1 MAEIGGMYPW
11 GCIPATIFL
20 VVLALVSFTI
30 SAFRNNDKERNRA
43 EMYQQLIAAD
53 NDLTE
58 GRITQGEYNA
68 IHDEFYRR
76 HPNGDIS
83 Y

>member
-30 SAFRNNDKERNRA
+30 SVFRNNDKERDRVERYN
-43 EMYQQLIAAD
+43 QLIAAN
-53 NDLTE
+53 NDLIE
-58 GRITQGEYNA
+58 DRITQEEYNA
-68 IHDEFYRR
+68 LRNDFYSR